1 MERPSDIRV
10 LVLEGT
16 HRERG
21 QTHGKALKS
30 QINENIET
38 WKSHLQNVTGT
49 NPDKYIE
56 QFMKETKLVAAA
68 KKWTPHLLE
77 EVKGIGEGA
86 GVDFNTIFV
95 WQCAD
100 EEWWYRPYPPVK
112 QEPSGCSSLGCSKIG
127 NNSAVVAQN
136 MDTPNYYDGYQVLL
150 HIKHNESFESL
161 VFTVAGVIGLN
172 GMNNAPLGICC
183 NTLLDLNHA
192 ADGLPVAFVVRSVLE
207 QPNVDK
213 AAEFIQKIKHASGQN
228 YIIGDAEK
236 AVDFECSANKVCQ
249 YAPCGGVDRVYHTNH
264 ALINADKTASV
275 ITLFNKL
282 AKFNFLESQPKD
294 DAERAMLGAARGY
307 FNTLSRFNFL
317 ESQLKDPL
325 KHVNPE
331 VIRAILS
338 SHESPICVHNT
349 HQPGGACTLAS
360 MIMVLSSPPELHLA
374 SGPPCL
380 NEYRIF
386 KF

>member
-1 MERPSDIRV
+1 MERSSDIRV

-16 HRERG
+16 YRERG

-30 QINENIET
+30 LINENIET

-49 NPDKYIE
+49 NPDKYID

-68 KKWTPHLLE
+68 EKWAPHLWE

-112 QEPSGCSSLGCSKIG
+112 QEPGGCSSLGCSKEG
-127 NNSAVVAQN
+127 NNAAVIAQN

-150 HIKHNESFESL
+150 HIKHSESFESL
-161 VFTVAGVIGLN
+161 VFTFAGVIGLN

-192 ADGLPVAFVVRSVLE
+192 ADGLPVAFIVRSVLE

-228 YIIGDAEK
+228 YIIGDTEK

-275 ITLFNKL
+275 ISLFNKL

-294 DAERAMLGAARGY
+294 DAERSMRGEARGY
-307 FNTLSRFNFL
+307 FDTLSRFNFL

-325 KHVNPE
+325 KHISPE
-331 VIRAILS
+331 VIRGILS
-338 SHESPICVHNT
+338 SHESPICLHNT
-349 HQPGGACTLAS
+349 RQPGACTLGS

-374 SGPPCL
+374 LGPPCS

>member
-1 MERPSDIRV
+1 MERSSDIRV

-30 QINENIET
+30 QINKDIEI

-49 NPDKYIE
+49 NPDKYID
-56 QFMKETKLVAAA
+56 QFMQETKLVAAA
-68 KKWTPHLLE
+68 EKWAPHLLE

-86 GVDFNTIFV
+86 GVDFNTIFT

-100 EEWWYRPYPPVK
+100 EEWWYRPYPTAK
-112 QEPSGCSSLGCSKIG
+112 QEPSGCSSLGCSKTG
-127 NNSAVVAQN
+127 NNPAVIAQN
-136 MDTPNYYDGYQVLL
+136 MDTPDYYDGYQALL
-150 HIKHNESFESL
+150 HIKHGESLESF
-161 VFTVAGVIGLN
+161 VFTIAGVIGLN

-183 NTLLDLNHA
+183 NTMLDLNHA
-192 ADGLPVAFVVRSVLE
+192 ADGLPVAFIVRSVLE

-236 AVDFECSANKVCQ
+236 VVDFECSANKVCQ
-249 YAPCGGVDRVYHTNH
+249 YAPCGGASRVYHTNH
-264 ALINADKTASV
+264 AIINADKAFWVSSFFN
-275 ITLFNKL
+275 TLAN
-282 AKFNFLESQPKD
+282 FNFLESQPND
-294 DAERAMLGAARGY
+294 PAHRSILGGAKNI

-325 KHVNPE
+325 KHINPE
-331 VIRAILS
+331 AIRTILS
-338 SHESPICVHNT
+338 SHESPVCVHNT
-349 HQPGGACTLAS
+349 GQPGACTLGS

-374 SGPPCL
+374 SGPPCFK
-380 NEYRIF
+380 EYRIF

>member
-1 MERPSDIRV
+1 MERSSDIRV

-16 HRERG
+16 RRERG
-21 QTHGKALKS
+21 RIHGKALKS
-30 QINENIET
+30 LINKGIET

-49 NPDKYIE
+49 NPDKYID

-68 KKWTPHLLE
+68 EKWAPHLLE
-77 EVKGIGEGA
+77 EVRGIGEEA

-100 EEWWYRPYPPVK
+100 EEWWYRPYPHVK
-112 QEPSGCSSLGCSKIG
+112 QEPSGCSSLGCSKAG
-127 NNSAVVAQN
+127 NNPAVAAQN

-161 VFTVAGVIGLN
+161 VFTIAGVIGLN

-207 QPNVDK
+207 EPNVDK
-213 AAEFIQKIKHASGQN
+213 AAGFIQKIKHASGQN

-249 YAPCGGVDRVYHTNH
+249 YAPCGGVSRVYHTNH
-264 ALINADKTASV
+264 ALINADKTAWV
-275 ITLFNKL
+275 TRFFNML

-294 DAERAMLGAARGY
+294 DTERAMLGEAQWY

-317 ESQLKDPL
+317 ESQLRDPL
-325 KHVNPE
+325 KHISPE

-338 SHESPICVHNT
+338 SHETSICVHNT
-349 HQPGGACTLAS
+349 GQPGACTLGS

-374 SGPPCL
+374 SGPPCF

-386 KF
+386 RF